1 MSWSAHSVLSLKYRP
16 AVGSANATAARIL
29 IITPPVLGS
38 KGVTELLT
46 AGLTDVIGGK
56 FYVET
61 DPLKAAQ
68 GLITDIR
75 AKRKNLGLP
84 N

>member
-1 MSWSAHSVLSLKYRP
+1 M
-16 AVGSANATAARIL
+16 
-29 IITPPVLGS
+29 LGS